1 MDLHFHPFEKTFQ
14 DGAEDETGKAPNPRE
29 YSTSWYWRI
38 ALITTTATL
47 SGLAVSLAGRS
58 IPSVMRV
65 VRVWA

>member
-14 DGAEDETGKAPNPRE
+14 DGAEDETGKAPNPQDILHM
-29 YSTSWYWRI
+29 WYWRI

-58 IPSVMRV
+58 TPSIMRV